1 LSYKALQLSPQA
13 STRVIRMRTAI
24 QDSWAAPVGSTEEI
38 GISPSW
44 LKDEADFEQC
54 SERNSGVSGL
64 ALSIAFSAS
73 VWAGIALI
81 VTTIL
86 R

>member
-1 LSYKALQLSPQA
+1 MSYKALQLSPQA
-13 STRVIRMRTAI
+13 STHVIRMRTAI
-24 QDSWAAPVGSTEEI
+24 QDSWAAPVGSTKEI

-44 LKDEADFEQC
+44 LKDEADFEEH
-54 SERNSGVSGL
+54 SERNRGVSGL
-64 ALSIAFSAS
+64 ALSVAFSAS

-81 VTTIL
+81 VTRIL